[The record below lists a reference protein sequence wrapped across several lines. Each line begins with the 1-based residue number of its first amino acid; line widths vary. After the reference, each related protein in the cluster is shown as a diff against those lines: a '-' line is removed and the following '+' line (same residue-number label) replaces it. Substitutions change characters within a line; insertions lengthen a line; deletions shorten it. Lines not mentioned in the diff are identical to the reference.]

1 MRILICDDSRFVL
14 SLYETRLKSEGFSIT
29 GKATDGDQCLRLFQE
44 TKPDLVL
51 LDITMPNKDG
61 RATLTEILALQP
73 GAKVI
78 MISGVSE
85 KAVVNECMKAGAH
98 DYVLKTEITS
108 EEDFKKNLIQKIK
121 TLHLAKTA

>member
-14 SLYETRLKSEGFSIT
+14 SLYENRLKSEGFSIV
-29 GKATDGDQCLRLFQE
+29 GKATDGDQCLKLFLE
-44 TKPDLVL
+44 THPDLVL

-61 RATLTEILALQP
+61 RATLGEILTKKP
-73 GAKVI
+73 GATVI

-85 KAVVNECMKAGAH
+85 KAVVNECLKAGAH

-108 EEDFKKNLIQKIK
+108 EEDFRKNLVVKIK
-121 TLHLAKTA
+121 ALSLARPA